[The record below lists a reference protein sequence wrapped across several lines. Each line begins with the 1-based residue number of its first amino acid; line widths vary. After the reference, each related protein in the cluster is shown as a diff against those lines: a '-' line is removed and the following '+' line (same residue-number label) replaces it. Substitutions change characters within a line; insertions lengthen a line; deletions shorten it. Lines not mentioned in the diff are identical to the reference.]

1 MRIFIT
7 GITGF
12 IGRHLVHLWQKDG
25 QMVLTGSGRSALR
38 PADLPEPVEYFPL
51 DITYGK
57 SVQAVLSLCRPDV
70 VIHLAAISRPNDC
83 ETDRE
88 LSYKVNVEASER
100 IARICKAL
108 RIRLVYI
115 SSDMVFG
122 DHGPYAEDHPF
133 CPVNYYGETKQM
145 AEEGITRIMPE
156 AAIVRT
162 VLVYGKKL
170 PGLKDTFLHW
180 VYNNLQAGKTI
191 QVYTDQF
198 RTATFVNDLCLGI
211 NSIVQQE
218 KSGAWHLCG
227 LEEFTP
233 YEMAQRVAAYIGY
246 APSLVQPITS
256 AERPE
261 AARRPAKSTLDIGKA
276 QQAFGYATTPLEEA
290 MVQVFG

>member
-12 IGRHLVHLWQKDG
+12 IGRHLVNMWQHDG
-25 QMVLTGSGRSALR
+25 QMVLMGSGRSAVR
-38 PADLPEPVEYFPL
+38 PVDLPEAVEYFPL

-57 SVQAVLSLCRPDV
+57 SVQAVLSLCMPDV
-70 VIHLAAISRPNDC
+70 VIHSAAISRPNDC
-83 ETDRE
+83 ETDRGI
-88 LSYKVNVEASER
+88 SHTVNVEASVR
-100 IARICKAL
+100 IARICQAL
-108 RIRLVYI
+108 GIRLVFM

-122 DHGPYAEDHPF
+122 DHGPYSEADPF
-133 CPVNYYGETKQM
+133 GPVNYYGQTKQL
-145 AEEGITRIMPE
+145 AEEGITQVMPE

-191 QVYTDQF
+191 YVYTDQF
-198 RTATFVNDLCLGI
+198 RTATFVNDLCRGI
-211 NSIVQQE
+211 NSIVQQGQ
-218 KSGAWHLCG
+218 SGAWHLCG
-227 LEEFTP
+227 VEEFTP
-233 YEMAQRVAAYIGY
+233 YEMALKVAAYFGY
-246 APSLVQPITS
+246 APSLIKPVTS

-261 AARRPAKSTLDIGKA
+261 AARRPAKSTLSIAKA
-276 QQAFGYATTPLEEA
+276 QQAFGFATTPLEEA